1 MQGLKT
7 DKREWARLQVPF
19 ITHTHTHT
27 HTRHIALSAWGKT
40 VFYIKPQTGT
50 HIPDGCMPGLAEV
63 EKLPDQDCGTQCGAQ
78 YCLIFILCEQTGGML
93 PVFSLFVFFFDGI
106 EFHPGNNRQNAL
118 Q

>member
-1 MQGLKT
+1 
-7 DKREWARLQVPF
+7 
-19 ITHTHTHT
+19 
-27 HTRHIALSAWGKT
+27 
-40 VFYIKPQTGT
+40 
-50 HIPDGCMPGLAEV
+50 MPGLAEV
-63 EKLPDQDCGTQCGAQ
+63 EKLPDQDRGTQCGAQ